1 MEKRTD
7 YKTAL
12 LIEAVIHEAP
22 DIGFPAAARQ
32 LAGIGV
38 ALDVAVRVL
47 TRPAERRQQFE
58 SPFFR
63 RELRREL

>member
-12 LIEAVIHEAP
+12 LIEAIIHEAP
-22 DIGFPAAARQ
+22 TIGFPTAARR
-32 LAGIGV
+32 LSEIGV
-38 ALDVAVRVL
+38 AIEVALRVL

-58 SPFFR
+58 SPF
-63 RELRREL
+63 LRRESS